1 MLVCYIYLSTYFQT
15 HIKMRWMCK
24 SYFCN
29 DFVAFSI
36 LRMARSI
43 TLIDSSSLNHNTSS
57 CAKLVNK
64 SWPPTSDLTIVIN
77 GRMNGRKNILFF
89 IWLLWYLCLILLSRG
104 AICHMI
110 NLLSKEIFTCCTA
123 RPLQYIIR
131 VTWQCRACKQSMRS
145 EYRENGISLVLNP
158 LKYDFELGIA
168 LACPTVVLEDD
179 NLHKLKMKKKTY
191 VVKQ

>member
-1 MLVCYIYLSTYFQT
+1 MRFDVTAKLWNVNKGSFQNVKIEQSPFFGNPFDMYLPIFTVFQT
-15 HIKMRWMCK
+15 HIKMKWICK

-36 LRMARSI
+36 LRMVRSI

-131 VTWQCRACKQSMRS
+131 VTLTAVLCLQTVHA
-145 EYRENGISLVLNP
+145 YRI
-158 LKYDFELGIA
+158 
-168 LACPTVVLEDD
+168 
-179 NLHKLKMKKKTY
+179 
-191 VVKQ
+191 